1 MAAGRIFI
9 HAWWRSGSTYV
20 WSKIR
25 ENCSHICYYE
35 PLHERISC
43 LAPDVVAEPPNVELS
58 RVFRHPVQQKNY
70 FAEYAELV
78 RANNLQFS
86 PALSYDRY
94 LLLPDQADEQLKA
107 YIEGLLKAAVAA
119 NRPAALCFCRSQ
131 MRSAWLKKNFGGVH
145 IAQIRN
151 PSDQWVSFQV
161 EDYFWKKMLLI
172 ALKLRQTHPFA
183 FAHIEGFERFARYMS
198 KRSDAVIESLFEKFI
213 SEKDALA
220 IFLIIWMASALQAI
234 SFADFVLDIDQLST
248 DQNRRK
254 GAMEWFKSIGCPINF
269 SDCASPSSTKL
280 PVPANDFER
289 MLFDAATTIQT
300 KATALVVAQPEI
312 VRQRLES
319 LSPRSGRIL
328 QLALEQQ

>member
-1 MAAGRIFI
+1 MAADRIFI

-25 ENCSHICYYE
+25 ENRSHICYYE
-35 PLHERISC
+35 PFHEKISY
-43 LAPDVVAEPPNVELS
+43 LTRDLVAEPADVELS
-58 RVFRHPVQQKNY
+58 RFFRHPVQQKNY
-70 FAEYAELV
+70 YAEYAELV
-78 RANNLQFS
+78 RSDNLQFS

-94 LLLPDQADEQLKA
+94 LLLPDQADEQLQA
-107 YIEGLLKAAVAA
+107 YIEGLLKAAMAA
-119 NRPAALCFCRSQ
+119 NRHAALCFCRSQ

-161 EDYFWKKMLLI
+161 EDYFCKKMLLI
-172 ALKLRQTHPFA
+172 ALKLRKTHPFA
-183 FAHIEGFERFARYMS
+183 FAHIEPFERFAHYMS

-213 SEKDALA
+213 AEKDALA

-248 DQNRRK
+248 DRNCRK
-254 GAMEWFKSIGCPINF
+254 GAMEWFESIGCPIDF
-269 SDCASPSSTKL
+269 SDCASPSSSKL
-280 PVPANDFER
+280 PIAVSDFER
-289 MLFDAATTIQT
+289 MLFDAAMTIRT
-300 KATALVVAQPEI
+300 KAAALVVAEPEI
-312 VRQRLES
+312 VRQRLGS

-328 QLALEQQ
+328 QLALEKE